1 MSLIVK
7 TILLGLAFVLSA
19 PAAGKTKYF
28 VYLCFNS
35 PLQLI
40 NGILIDLPK
49 LLKILMAKQ
58 MLHFFRIP
66 LAPSSSVFPN
76 NLAIYLKDLKLLV
89 LVKSALK
96 LFAPSFE

>member
-49 LLKILMAKQ
+49 LLKYFNGKANVAFL
-58 MLHFFRIP
+58 
-66 LAPSSSVFPN
+66 
-76 NLAIYLKDLKLLV
+76 
-89 LVKSALK
+89 
-96 LFAPSFE
+96 